1 MEFVTHPPSNAARRL
16 LSGFAS
22 ALVVVL
28 LTACEGSPNSS
39 NQSSL
44 RLSYQPVKTFH
55 FEWDA
60 VAGAERYQLLEN
72 PDGQSGF
79 GDGSVV
85 IEVPA
90 SQLSAN
96 LEVPLYNR
104 LKASYLLRSCAG
116 NNCETVAQV
125 AVSKPEALTPA
136 IGELRLDKPLA
147 GSYFGGV
154 YLYTKQEDG
163 QWQTEPERLTV
174 PGGESEVNALFGAS
188 LSLDQ
193 QGLTLAVGAPSSRY
207 LGLTP
212 GIVYLY
218 QREENAFWE
227 DVEPQSI
234 QVADTEVPDE
244 FGSVSLSADGQ
255 ALAVGAPNESG
266 IGAAYIFAQTATNA
280 WEQQARVQAATTTN
294 NGFFGFS
301 VGLSGDGKTL
311 VVGEHHADEDKGRAY
326 LFEQK

>member
-1 MEFVTHPPSNAARRL
+1 MEFVTHPPSNAAHRL

-28 LTACEGSPNSS
+28 LAACDGSLDADNPS
-39 NQSSL
+39 NQPSL
-44 RLSYQPVKTFH
+44 RLSFQPVKTFH

-79 GDGSVV
+79 DDSAPV

-136 IGELRLDKPLA
+136 IGELRLDIPL
-147 GSYFGGV
+147 
-154 YLYTKQEDG
+154 
-163 QWQTEPERLTV
+163 RLV
-174 PGGESEVNALFGAS
+174 SSARPWHSVAMAIPWLLGLVVRKAS
-188 LSLDQ
+188 LARSIC
-193 QGLTLAVGAPSSRY
+193 TPSKRMASGKQSR
-207 LGLTP
+207 
-212 GIVYLY
+212 
-218 QREENAFWE
+218 
-227 DVEPQSI
+227 
-234 QVADTEVPDE
+234 
-244 FGSVSLSADGQ
+244 
-255 ALAVGAPNESG
+255 
-266 IGAAYIFAQTATNA
+266 
-280 WEQQARVQAATTTN
+280 
-294 NGFFGFS
+294 NG
-301 VGLSGDGKTL
+301 
-311 VVGEHHADEDKGRAY
+311 
-326 LFEQK
+326 